1 MRPMRPRLTILL
13 ALGAPLCLGAC
24 GTSHFSGVAQSPNP
38 APPPGYRVVCST
50 SPTLLL
56 YVPTLLDPY
65 RSNCEPV
72 QAPVIERRV
81 VVQAKG

>member
-1 MRPMRPRLTILL
+1 MRRRLTILL
-13 ALGAPLCLGAC
+13 ALAAPSGLGAC
-24 GTSHFSGVAQSPNP
+24 GTSHFSDVAQSPNP

-50 SPTLLL
+50 SPILLL

-72 QAPVIERRV
+72 QAPVIEQRV